1 MLETLIRGSHWA
13 STLTVAELD
22 HVLREAF
29 ERRIPAGGYA
39 LRCGDPAELWIGVI
53 DGLLKLSLSQP
64 DGLFSTFTGV
74 AAGGWA
80 GEGSLLRPGRW
91 RYDAVAMR
99 DSRIACVPRST
110 FERLV
115 ATNPAFNRFLLLH
128 LNARLSLFIGLAEY
142 DRLLGPE
149 ARVARCVASLFD
161 PDLYPAAGPTLPLT
175 EAEIALLAAVP
186 LPRAREALR
195 GFERAG
201 LLLVE
206 AAGVTVFDL
215 RRLRAY
221 RGPGTDAPNGH
232 SRVG

>member
-13 STLTVAELD
+13 PALTPAELD
-22 HVLREAF
+22 SLLRESF
-29 ERRIPAGGYA
+29 ERHIPAGGYA

-74 AAGGWA
+74 TTGGWA

-99 DSRIACVPRST
+99 DTRIACVPRCT

-115 ATNPAFNRFLLLH
+115 ASNAAFNRFLLLH

-175 EAEIALLAAVP
+175 EDEIALLAAVP
-186 LPRAREALR
+186 LERAREALR
-195 GFERAG
+195 ELERSG

-206 AAGVTVFDL
+206 ATGVTVFDL
-215 RRLRAY
+215 RRLREY
-221 RGPGTDAPNGH
+221 RGPGTAAPNRL
-232 SRVG
+232 SRAG